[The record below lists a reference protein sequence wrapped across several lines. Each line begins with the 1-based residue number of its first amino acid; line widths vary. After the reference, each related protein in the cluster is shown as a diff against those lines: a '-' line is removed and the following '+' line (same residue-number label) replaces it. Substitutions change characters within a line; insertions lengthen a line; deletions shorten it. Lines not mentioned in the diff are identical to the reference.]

1 MTLHNIVNVFH
12 ATCTPKMANI
22 MYMFGLNDKITQK
35 TNKNTKTS
43 ELGHFHTV
51 STH

>member
-22 MYMFGLNDKITQK
+22 VNFQLCVR
-35 TNKNTKTS
+35 
-43 ELGHFHTV
+43 LV
-51 STH
+51 